1 MNRPAS
7 LLVIVLIG
15 ALFGASCSPAPPPTA
30 TPRSSSTPDG
40 SAAPLVAS
48 ASASANAGS
57 KEDIAP
63 EAATGW
69 RVVAG
74 ARSDK
79 YMVAAANPHASRAG
93 LAMLQRGGSAVDA
106 AIAMAM
112 VLTLVEPQSSGI
124 GGGAFLLHFD
134 GKQGVLDS
142 YDGRETA
149 PAKARGDMFLDDQGK
164 PRDFFDAVIGG
175 LSVGVPGELRML
187 EMAHKAHGK
196 LAWKQLFV
204 PAIELAEKG
213 FEISRRL
220 HSLLARDPVLPRTRV
235 AGRYFYRNGS
245 PKPAGS
251 RLKNPE
257 LAKVL
262 RAVADGGADAFY
274 QGQIAHDIA
283 AAVRGHK
290 NPGSMTLA
298 DMKAY
303 RAKKR
308 EPVCGSYRK
317 YRLCGMG
324 PPTSGGIAALQI
336 LGVLQSFDLPNM
348 DKDSADVAHLFAEAG
363 RLAYA
368 DRDMHVADPDFVQVP
383 VGKLLDPAY
392 LRRRARRIDPARSM
406 GKASPG
412 QLERGKTGF
421 RHAPDTSLERP
432 STSHLVAVD
441 AAGNAVSM
449 TASIEGAFG
458 SHIMVRGMLLNNELT
473 DFSFVPAA
481 NGKSVANR
489 VEPNKRPRSSM
500 TPMVVLDAKGKRL
513 VLALGSPGGSRIIAY
528 VARVMM
534 DVLDFR
540 LDPQTAIARPNI
552 VNRNGLTE
560 LERHERDGARVK
572 RTKEALEK
580 RGHQVKVRDLNS
592 GLHAILALPGGGYV
606 GGADP
611 RREGLVLGE

>member
-1 MNRPAS
+1 
-7 LLVIVLIG
+7 
-15 ALFGASCSPAPPPTA
+15 
-30 TPRSSSTPDG
+30 
-40 SAAPLVAS
+40 
-48 ASASANAGS
+48 
-57 KEDIAP
+57 
-63 EAATGW
+63 
-69 RVVAG
+69 
-74 ARSDK
+74 
-79 YMVAAANPHASRAG
+79 
-93 LAMLQRGGSAVDA
+93 MLRRGGSAVDA

-134 GKQGVLDS
+134 GKRGALDS

-149 PAKARGDMFLDDQGK
+149 PAKARADMFLNDKGK

-196 LAWKQLFV
+196 LDWKLLFA

-213 FEISRRL
+213 FEISPRL
-220 HSLLARDPVLPRTRV
+220 HSLLARDPVLPRMRV

-251 RLKNPE
+251 KLKNPE
-257 LAKVL
+257 LATVL
-262 RAVADGGADAFY
+262 RAVANGGADAFY
-274 QGQIAHDIA
+274 QGQIATDIA
-283 AAVRGHK
+283 AAVRGYKK

-336 LGVLQSFDLPNM
+336 LGVLQRFDLPSM
-348 DKDSADVAHLFAEAG
+348 DKDSVDVAHLFAEAG

-368 DRDMHVADPDFVQVP
+368 DRDLHVADPDFVQVP
-383 VGKLLDPAY
+383 VARLLDPAY
-392 LRRRARRIDPARSM
+392 LRRRATQIDPLRSM
-406 GKASPG
+406 GKVSPG
-412 QLERGKTGF
+412 QLEPGKTGF

-481 NGKSVANR
+481 NGKPVANR

-500 TPMVVLDAKGKRL
+500 TPMVVLDAHGKRL

-552 VNRNGLTE
+552 VNRNGPTE
-560 LERHERDGARVK
+560 IERHRRDAAWVQ